1 MTLKATLQKDIITAM
16 KAKDKATAN
25 TLRMVSA
32 ALTKQEQAKGQ
43 KGELTVD
50 QELQILNKELKSRH
64 EELEAF
70 KSVNNQEKVDQITSE
85 IEIIKSYQPRQLS
98 DDELKSIII
107 KVIDETGLRN
117 AGPLTG
123 KVMAQVKGQADGSRV
138 RTLILD
144 VLDD

>member
-1 MTLKATLQKDIITAM
+1 MTLKETLQKDIITAM

-25 TLRMVSA
+25 TLRMVS
-32 ALTKQEQAKGQ
+32 
-43 KGELTVD
+43 GELTVD

-107 KVIDETGLRN
+107 KTIDETGLRN

>member
-1 MTLKATLQKDIITAM
+1 MTLKETLQKNIIAAM

-43 KGELTVD
+43 KGDLTVD

-70 KSVNNQEKVDQITSE
+70 KSVNN
-85 IEIIKSYQPRQLS
+85 
-98 DDELKSIII
+98 
-107 KVIDETGLRN
+107 
-117 AGPLTG
+117 
-123 KVMAQVKGQADGSRV
+123 
-138 RTLILD
+138 
-144 VLDD
+144 

>member
-1 MTLKATLQKDIITAM
+1 MTLKQTLQKDIITAM

-107 KVIDETGLRN
+107 KTIDETGLRN
-117 AGPLTG
+117 VGPLTG
-123 KVMAQVKGQADGSRV
+123 KVMAQAKGQADGSHV

-144 VLDD
+144 VLND

>member
-1 MTLKATLQKDIITAM
+1 MTLKETLQKDIIKAM

-43 KGELTVD
+43 KGDLTVD

-70 KSVNNQEKVDQITSE
+70 KAVNNQDKVDQITSE
-85 IEIIKSYQPRQLS
+85 IELIKSYQPKQLT
-98 DDELKSIII
+98 DDELKAIISQTI
-107 KVIDETGLRN
+107 AETGLRN

-123 KVMAQVKGQADGSRV
+123 KVMAQVKGKADGSHV
-138 RTLILD
+138 KNLIVE
-144 VLDD
+144 VLK

>member
-1 MTLKATLQKDIITAM
+1 MTLKETLQKDIITAM

-107 KVIDETGLRN
+107 KTIDETGLRN

-138 RTLILD
+138 RTLIVEL
-144 VLDD
+144 LDD

>member
-1 MTLKATLQKDIITAM
+1 MTLKQTLQKDIITAM

-107 KVIDETGLRN
+107 KIIDETGLRN

-123 KVMAQVKGQADGSRV
+123 KVMAQVKGQADGSQV
-138 RTLILD
+138 RTLILE

>member
-1 MTLKATLQKDIITAM
+1 MTLKETLQKDIITAM

-107 KVIDETGLRN
+107 KTIDETGLRN

-144 VLDD
+144 ILDD

>member
-1 MTLKATLQKDIITAM
+1 MTLKQTLQKDIITAM

-107 KVIDETGLRN
+107 KTIDETGLRN

-138 RTLILD
+138 RTLIVEL
-144 VLDD
+144 LDD

>member
-1 MTLKATLQKDIITAM
+1 MTLKQTLQKDIITAI

-107 KVIDETGLRN
+107 KTIDETGLRN

-138 RTLILD
+138 
-144 VLDD
+144 VCS

>member
-1 MTLKATLQKDIITAM
+1 MTLKQTLQKDIITAM

-107 KVIDETGLRN
+107 KTIDETGLRN

>member
-1 MTLKATLQKDIITAM
+1 
-16 KAKDKATAN
+16 
-25 TLRMVSA
+25 MVSA

-85 IEIIKSYQPRQLS
+85 IGIIKSYQPRQLS

-107 KVIDETGLRN
+107 KTIDETGLRN

-123 KVMAQVKGQADGSRV
+123 KVMA
-138 RTLILD
+138 
-144 VLDD
+144 

>member
-16 KAKDKATAN
+16 KAKDKSTAN

>member
-1 MTLKATLQKDIITAM
+1 MTLKETLQKDIITAM

-50 QELQILNKELKSRH
+50 QELQILNKELKSRY

-107 KVIDETGLRN
+107 KTIDETGLRN

-144 VLDD
+144 VLND

>member
-1 MTLKATLQKDIITAM
+1 MTLKETLQKDIITAM

-107 KVIDETGLRN
+107 KTIDETGLRN

>member
-1 MTLKATLQKDIITAM
+1 MTLKETLQKDIITAM

-43 KGELTVD
+43 KGELTAD
-50 QELQILNKELKSRH
+50 QELQILNKELKSRY

-107 KVIDETGLRN
+107 KTIDETGLRN

-144 VLDD
+144 VLND

>member
-1 MTLKATLQKDIITAM
+1 MTLKQTLQKDIITAM

-85 IEIIKSYQPRQLS
+85 
-98 DDELKSIII
+98 DELKSIII
-107 KVIDETGLRN
+107 KTIDESGLRN

-123 KVMAQVKGQADGSRV
+123 KVMTQVKGQADGSHV
-138 RTLILD
+138 RTLILE

>member
-1 MTLKATLQKDIITAM
+1 MTLKETLQKNIITAM

-50 QELQILNKELKSRH
+50 QELQILNKELKSRY

-107 KVIDETGLRN
+107 KTIDETGLRN

-144 VLDD
+144 VLND

>member
-1 MTLKATLQKDIITAM
+1 MTLKETLQKDIITAI

-43 KGELTVD
+43 KGDLTVD

-70 KSVNNQEKVDQITSE
+70 NSVNNQEKVDQITSE

-98 DDELKSIII
+98 DDELKAIII
-107 KVIDETGLRN
+107 KTIDETGLRN

-123 KVMAQVKGQADGSRV
+123 KVMAQVKGQADGSYV
-138 RTLILD
+138 RTLILE
-144 VLDD
+144 VFDD

>member
-1 MTLKATLQKDIITAM
+1 M
-16 KAKDKATAN
+16 
-25 TLRMVSA
+25 
-32 ALTKQEQAKGQ
+32 
-43 KGELTVD
+43 
-50 QELQILNKELKSRH
+50 KSRH

-70 KSVNNQEKVDQITSE
+70 NSVNNQEKVDQIASE
-85 IEIIKSYQPRQLS
+85 MEIIKSYQPRQLS
-98 DDELKSIII
+98 DDELKAIII
-107 KVIDETGLRN
+107 KTIDETGLRN

>member
-1 MTLKATLQKDIITAM
+1 MTLKETLQKDIITAM

-43 KGELTVD
+43 KGELTVN

-107 KVIDETGLRN
+107 KTIDETGLRN

-144 VLDD
+144 VLND

>member
-1 MTLKATLQKDIITAM
+1 MTLKETLQKDIITAM

-107 KVIDETGLRN
+107 KTIDETGLRN

-138 RTLILD
+138 RTLILE
-144 VLDD
+144 VFDD

>member
-1 MTLKATLQKDIITAM
+1 MTLKETLQKNIITAM

-107 KVIDETGLRN
+107 KTIDESGLRN

-123 KVMAQVKGQADGSRV
+123 KVMTQVKGQADGSHV
-138 RTLILD
+138 RTLILE

>member
-1 MTLKATLQKDIITAM
+1 MTLKETLQKNIITAM

-98 DDELKSIII
+98 DDELKAIIL
-107 KVIDETGLRN
+107 KTIDETGLRN

-123 KVMAQVKGQADGSRV
+123 KVMAQVKGQAEGSHV
-138 RTLILD
+138 RTLILEILND
-144 VLDD
+144 